1 MSSFTQPLSFESTD
15 RFVGGTEAY
24 RTIDGEPYV
33 LISGARRIMRVLKSF
48 KYEDEK
54 TGYSFIVPSGF
65 ETDLGSIPSIV
76 QSYVQ
81 PDAPYAQ
88 AFVLHDFLYDQL
100 RKGRLPKLTRKDAD
114 NALLAALAL
123 PFQVSRNDKTL
134 RALCPV
140 LTRNLIYAAVRA
152 GGKL

>member
-1 MSSFTQPLSFESTD
+1 
-15 RFVGGTEAY
+15 
-24 RTIDGEPYV
+24 
-33 LISGARRIMRVLKSF
+33 MRVLKAF

-54 TGYSFIVPSGF
+54 TGYSFVIPDGF

-100 RKGRLPKLTRKDAD
+100 RKGEIPNFTRKDAD

-134 RALCPV
+134 RAMCPA
-140 LTRNLIYAAVRA
+140 LTRTLIYSAVRV
-152 GGKL
+152 GGRL